1 MILPDPRRCRPLS
14 PGEPSIRDASGA
26 ECRLQ
31 TRAGRPGTLV
41 PALLA
46 ATFVLGLAAL
56 PAPAAAADGP
66 LAVCTE
72 ASRSDRKATCIEE
85 GDMGIEKGLAWVL
98 LDVDTP
104 SIANPGCPAEKA
116 DGEAARAR
124 LIALMAPGYSLI
136 DSGRR
141 DRSRRARVTIQLA
154 DGRDAGSVLIAE
166 DLAQP
171 WRSKGN
177 VWCGW

>member
-1 MILPDPRRCRPLS
+1 MILPDPRCRRPLS
-14 PGEPSIRDASGA
+14 PGDPSARGGRGTDCLYEA
-26 ECRLQ
+26 C
-31 TRAGRPGTLV
+31 TTRPGALV
-41 PALLA
+41 PVLLA
-46 ATFVLGLAAL
+46 AIFGLGLAAL
-56 PAPAAAADGP
+56 PAPAAAADGAP
-66 LAVCTE
+66 AVCTE
-72 ASRSDRKATCIEE
+72 ASRSDRKATCLEE

-124 LIALMAPGYSLI
+124 LIALMAPGYRIL

>member
-1 MILPDPRRCRPLS
+1 MILPDPRCCRPLF
-14 PGEPSIRDASGA
+14 PGDPSARGGRGTDCLSEACA
-26 ECRLQ
+26 
-31 TRAGRPGTLV
+31 ARPGALV
-41 PALLA
+41 PVLLA
-46 ATFVLGLAAL
+46 AIFGLGLAAL
-56 PAPAAAADGP
+56 PAPAAAADGAP
-66 LAVCTE
+66 AVCTE
-72 ASRSDRKATCIEE
+72 ASRSDRKATCLEE

-124 LIALMAPGYSLI
+124 LIALMAPGYRIL